1 MSRPRGATLR
11 DAPRPARHTSRIAS
25 PADPHSI
32 VLHGRRVAY
41 LQRGDLTSG
50 VAPIVLLH
58 GLASDASTWHP
69 LLDLLPDH
77 VTAIAPDLPGHGQ
90 SDGGAQDY
98 TLAGHANIVR
108 DLLAALGVPRATLV
122 GHSYGGGVALQLA
135 YQHPDLC
142 ERLVL
147 VSSGGL
153 GPDVAWILRLASLP
167 GAEVVLPL
175 IAPGVVRDAGNAFW
189 AAVHKVGFRAPG
201 LEQSWRAY
209 STLADPATRGAFLR
223 TLRGVIGPT
232 GQVLS
237 ARDRLYLAAGL
248 PTLIVWGARDR
259 TIPIDHGRAAHES
272 LPNSELVILQDSAHF
287 PHHEQPH
294 ALVAALTDFLDRT
307 SARAVRA

>member
-1 MSRPRGATLR
+1 LR
-11 DAPRPARHTSRIAS
+11 DAPSPARHTSPGGA
-25 PADPHSI
+25 PAELHSVI
-32 VLHGRRVAY
+32 LHGRRVAY
-41 LQRGDLTSG
+41 LRRGDFASG

-58 GLASDASTWHP
+58 GLASNSSTWHP
-69 LLDLLPDH
+69 LLELLPDH
-77 VTAIAPDLPGHGQ
+77 ITAIAPDLPGHGQ

-153 GPDVAWILRLASLP
+153 GPDVSWILRLASLP

-175 IAPGVVRDAGNAFW
+175 IAPGVVRDAGNSFW

-209 STLADPATRGAFLR
+209 STLADPDTRASFLR

-248 PTLIVWGARDR
+248 PALIVWGARDR
-259 TIPIDHGRAAHES
+259 MIPVDHGQAAHES

-287 PHHEQPH
+287 PHHEQPN
-294 ALVAALTDFLDRT
+294 AFVAALTDFLHRT
-307 SARAVRA
+307 SPRAALA